1 LLFRHIFTWN
11 FRKMFATY
19 TIADILLNAVLAM
32 IMLGIGLSLRF
43 SDFKQIFSLPRSLIT
58 ALSVQLF
65 IVPIIAFAIAKISNL
80 SDAEKVG
87 VVIVSLCA
95 SGASSN
101 LITHLFRGNVA
112 LAISMTT
119 INSFI
124 TLLTIPLLTNL
135 ALSVFM
141 GIETDVRLP
150 VLETILQIFIIT
162 IVPAVVGVYIRRI
175 KEIIAIKLEK
185 PLKYVLTLL
194 LAFVFTIKIF
204 FGEASGGTGISFT
217 ETIHILPFMLLLN
230 VLAMASGLYFAKILK
245 LSFTDQFTISIEV
258 GLHNTALALLI
269 GGTILN
275 MPEIEKPAVV
285 YGMFSFFTAVIFVYL
300 VKKFTKRT

>member
-1 LLFRHIFTWN
+1 MLSFYSL
-11 FRKMFATY
+11 
-19 TIADILLNAVLAM
+19 ADILINVVLAM
-32 IMLGIGLSLRF
+32 IMLGIGLSLTF
-43 SDFKQIFSLPRSLIT
+43 SDFKNIFNHPRSLII

-65 IVPIIAFAIAKISNL
+65 IVPLIAFGIALISGL

-87 VVIVSLCA
+87 VVLVSLCA

-101 LITHLFRGNVA
+101 LVTHLFRGNVA

-119 INSFI
+119 LNCFI
-124 TLLTIPLLTNL
+124 TLLTIPILTNV
-135 ALSVFM
+135 ALKIFM
-141 GIETDVRLP
+141 GIETEVHLP
-150 VLETILQIFIIT
+150 VGETILQIFIIT
-162 IVPAVVGVYIRRI
+162 IVPAVIGVYIRRM
-175 KEIIAIKLEK
+175 KENIAIKLEK

-204 FGEASGGTGISFT
+204 FGEASGGTGISFA
-217 ETIHILPFMLLLN
+217 ETIHILPFMLMLN
-230 VLAMASGLYFAKILK
+230 VLAMVSGLYFAKILK
-245 LSFTDQFTISIEV
+245 LSFIDQFTISIEV

-285 YGMFSFFTAVIFVYL
+285 YAMFSFFTAVIFVYL
-300 VKKFTKRT
+300 VKRFTKKTRT